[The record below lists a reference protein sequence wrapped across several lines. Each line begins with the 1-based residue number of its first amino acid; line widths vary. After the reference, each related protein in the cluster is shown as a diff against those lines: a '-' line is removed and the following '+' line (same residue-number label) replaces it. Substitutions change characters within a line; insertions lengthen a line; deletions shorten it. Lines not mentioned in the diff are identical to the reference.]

1 MLKNVINRDRYL
13 KRRQGFSGRAQAGK
27 QLQEPGSGDGPAFGV
42 RGMSIKCKICES
54 EMLLDDSVECPFCGE
69 LFCSN
74 HVMACDA
81 CGKSLCVDCMEYPED
96 EPICP
101 ECEKMLQGD

>member
-1 MLKNVINRDRYL
+1 VINRDRYRKNRDGVSL
-13 KRRQGFSGRAQAGK
+13 GGPRRENISD
-27 QLQEPGSGDGPAFGV
+27 EPGSGDEPAFGV
-42 RGMSIKCKICES
+42 RCMSIKCKICES

-69 LFCSN
+69 LFCPN
-74 HVMACDA
+74 HVMKCDA

>member
-1 MLKNVINRDRYL
+1 
-13 KRRQGFSGRAQAGK
+13 
-27 QLQEPGSGDGPAFGV
+27 
-42 RGMSIKCKICES
+42 
-54 EMLLDDSVECPFCGE
+54 MLLDDSVECPFCGE

-81 CGKSLCVDCMEYPED
+81 CGKALCVDCMEYPEN